1 MSHFV
6 VLVYHLM
13 PNCQPLH
20 LSVQRLMDIECK
32 ALWVLLAGGVLE
44 TSSRGWKESLSAS
57 YSSST
62 SGNWS
67 WDASDQSV
75 PSTPSPPLSNDVNK
89 SFLAYSQGED
99 NIEEAEST
107 HFLFEDP
114 IRRKRKVGMR
124 SSPNWVVETKQ
135 GAFFHILFSTSK
147 VATCNLFHG

>member
-1 MSHFV
+1 MFCV
-6 VLVYHLM
+6 VALVYHFM
-13 PNCQPLH
+13 PNCQAVH
-20 LSVQRLMDIECK
+20 LCVLRLLDIEPK
-32 ALWVLLAGGVLE
+32 ALWVLLAGGVSE
-44 TSSRGWKESLSAS
+44 TSCRGWKESLSAS

-89 SFLAYSQGED
+89 SFLTYSQGED

-114 IRRKRKVGMR
+114 IPRKRKVEVP
-124 SSPNWVVETKQ
+124 SSPN
-135 GAFFHILFSTSK
+135 
-147 VATCNLFHG
+147 

>member
-1 MSHFV
+1 MPCYNFV
-6 VLVYHLM
+6 LRLVGA
-13 PNCQPLH
+13 
-20 LSVQRLMDIECK
+20 ECK
-32 ALWVLLAGGVLE
+32 ALCILLAGGVSE
-44 TSSRGWKESLSAS
+44 TPNSRWKESLSAS

-89 SFLAYSQGED
+89 SFLTYSQGED

-114 IRRKRKVGMR
+114 IPRKRKVSR
-124 SSPNWVVETKQ
+124 PSSSN
-135 GAFFHILFSTSK
+135 
-147 VATCNLFHG
+147 